1 MVCTLPIL
9 LQQPS
14 CDDFRLCLICSG
26 VLSATLRPKSGG
38 DLVYRLPLNFWIDT
52 SCGFWPGIPKHV
64 TELPNQLCCYIG
76 NGAHNGV
83 ACGERGHNTG
93 TPGQER
99 TYDYGL
105 NRGAPQIG

>member
-14 CDDFRLCLICSG
+14 CDDFRLCLICSV

-52 SCGFWPGIPKHV
+52 SCGLARDPETRYGIAEPIM
-64 TELPNQLCCYIG
+64 LLYRQWC
-76 NGAHNGV
+76 A
-83 ACGERGHNTG
+83 
-93 TPGQER
+93 
-99 TYDYGL
+99 
-105 NRGAPQIG
+105 